1 MNTSVLHAPMD
12 ELNKAIEL
20 LPVDQ
25 PLSAMLLASRIELN
39 EVLRSI
45 KNTLDAQQEL
55 DRNKIRQS

>member
-1 MNTSVLHAPMD
+1 MD

-20 LPVDQ
+20 LHVDQ
-25 PLSAMLLASRIELN
+25 PLSSMLLASRIELN
-39 EVLRSI
+39 EVFRSI